1 MHLHPWSSAP
11 DAIGLAPVSNLIF
24 STTARDRWI
33 ALNRSDRSYEL
44 SVRDRVRAVL
54 DRLDQAPAR
63 HRVGATQFQTTPTTW
78 GQLITPESGGADWI
92 VIWTTTAD
100 AKIYI
105 LRIEP
110 APSL

>member
-1 MHLHPWSSAP
+1 M
-11 DAIGLAPVSNLIF
+11 IF
-24 STTARDRWI
+24 SAAARARWI
-33 ALNRSDRSYEL
+33 ALNRSNRAYER

-54 DRLDQAPAR
+54 DRLDRVPAR

-78 GQLITPESGGADWI
+78 GRLITPESGGADWI
-92 VIWTTTAD
+92 VIWTAAAD
-100 AKIYI
+100 TKIYI

>member
-1 MHLHPWSSAP
+1 
-11 DAIGLAPVSNLIF
+11 VSNLIF
-24 STTARDRWI
+24 SGTARDRWI
-33 ALNRSDRSYEL
+33 DLNRSDSAYER

-63 HRVGATQFQTTPTTW
+63 HRLGAKQFQTTPTTW
-78 GQLITPESGGADWI
+78 GQLVTPAPGGADWI
-92 VIWTTTAD
+92 IIWTTAPD